1 MKTIT
6 LPGEESIAA
15 AAAHILSCIEKKKDA
30 VIALGAL
37 DEELAVWDELC
48 RQARGKNVSLSC
60 ARFFAVCEFEGET
73 LPEGASVRQRLLSH
87 LIDRSDAH
95 AENLFIPDAEDC
107 AGYDGKIA
115 ALGGLDLAVLGL
127 GDNARVGFN
136 EPATPFDS
144 GTHLQKLTRK
154 TRAELASRFGGEEN
168 VPVRG
173 VTQGFQTLC
182 FARDIVVIAH
192 GAEKATALYRTLYG
206 RDDSVY
212 PAAFLQL
219 PPNVTVY
226 ADEEAAA
233 SLNGNNG
240 N

>member
-1 MKTIT
+1 MS
-6 LPGEESIAA
+6 LPREESIRA
-15 AAAHILSCIEKKKDA
+15 AAAHILSRIKEKKDA
-30 VIALGAL
+30 AVALGTL

-48 RQARGKNVSLSC
+48 RQAKEKNVSL
-60 ARFFAVCEFEGET
+60 ADVRFFAVCEFEGET
-73 LPEGASVRQRLLSH
+73 FPEGASIRQRLLSH
-87 LIDRSDAH
+87 LIGKSDVRE
-95 AENLFIPDAEDC
+95 ENIFIPDGEDC
-107 AGYDGKIA
+107 AGYDRKIA
-115 ALGGLDLAVLGL
+115 TLGGLDLAVLGL

-144 GTHLQKLTRK
+144 GTHVQKLTRK
-154 TRAELASRFGGEEN
+154 TRAELAPRFGGEKN

-173 VTQGFQTLC
+173 VTQGFRTLC
-182 FARDIVVIAH
+182 YARDIVVIAH

-226 ADEEAAA
+226 ADEEASAQ
-233 SLNGNNG
+233 LE
-240 N
+240 

>member
-1 MKTIT
+1 MS
-6 LPGEESIAA
+6 LPREESIRA
-15 AAAHILSCIEKKKDA
+15 AAAHILSRIKEKKDA
-30 VIALGAL
+30 AVALGTL

-48 RQARGKNVSLSC
+48 RQAKEKNVSL
-60 ARFFAVCEFEGET
+60 ADVRFFAVCEFEGET
-73 LPEGASVRQRLLSH
+73 FPEGASIRQRLLSH
-87 LIDRSDAH
+87 LIGKSDVRE
-95 AENLFIPDAEDC
+95 ENIFIPDGEDC
-107 AGYDGKIA
+107 AGYDRKIA
-115 ALGGLDLAVLGL
+115 TLGGLDLAVLSL

-144 GTHLQKLTRK
+144 GTHVQKLTRK
-154 TRAELASRFGGEEN
+154 TRAELAPRFGGEEN

-173 VTQGFQTLC
+173 VTQGFRTLC
-182 FARDIVVIAH
+182 YARDIVVIAH

-226 ADEEAAA
+226 ADEEASAQ
-233 SLNGNNG
+233 LE
-240 N
+240 

>member
-1 MKTIT
+1 MKTVS
-6 LPGEESIAA
+6 LPREESIRA
-15 AAAHILSCIEKKKDA
+15 AAAHILSRIKEKKDA
-30 VIALGAL
+30 AVALGTL

-48 RQARGKNVSLSC
+48 RQAKEKNVSL
-60 ARFFAVCEFEGET
+60 ADVRFFAVCEFEGET
-73 LPEGASVRQRLLSH
+73 FPEGASIRQRLLSH
-87 LIDRSDAH
+87 LIGKSDVRE
-95 AENLFIPDAEDC
+95 ENIFIPDGEDC
-107 AGYDGKIA
+107 AGYDRKIA
-115 ALGGLDLAVLGL
+115 TLGGLDFAVLGL

-144 GTHLQKLTRK
+144 GTHVQKLTRK
-154 TRAELASRFGGEEN
+154 TRAELAPRFGGEEN

-173 VTQGFQTLC
+173 VTQGFRTLC
-182 FARDIVVIAH
+182 YARDIVVIAH

-226 ADEEAAA
+226 ADEEASAQ
-233 SLNGNNG
+233 LE
-240 N
+240 

>member
-1 MKTIT
+1 MKTVS
-6 LPGEESIAA
+6 LPREESIRA
-15 AAAHILSCIEKKKDA
+15 AAAHILSRIKEKKDA
-30 VIALGAL
+30 AVALGTL

-48 RQARGKNVSLSC
+48 RQAKEKNVSL
-60 ARFFAVCEFEGET
+60 ADVRFFAVCEFEGET
-73 LPEGASVRQRLLSH
+73 FPEGASIRQRLLSH
-87 LIDRSDAH
+87 LIGKSDVRE
-95 AENLFIPDAEDC
+95 ENIFIPDGEDC
-107 AGYDGKIA
+107 AGYDQKIA
-115 ALGGLDLAVLGL
+115 TLGGLDLAVLGL

-144 GTHLQKLTRK
+144 GTHVQKLTRK
-154 TRAELASRFGGEEN
+154 TRAELAPRFGGEEN

-173 VTQGFQTLC
+173 VTQGFRTLC
-182 FARDIVVIAH
+182 YARDIVVIAH

-226 ADEEAAA
+226 ADEEASAQ
-233 SLNGNNG
+233 LE
-240 N
+240 

>member
-30 VIALGAL
+30 VIALGTL

-48 RQARGKNVSLSC
+48 RQAKEKNVSL
-60 ARFFAVCEFEGET
+60 ADVRFFAVCEFEGET
-73 LPEGASVRQRLLSH
+73 FPEGASIRQRLLSH
-87 LIDRSDAH
+87 LIGKSDARE
-95 AENLFIPDAEDC
+95 ENIFIPDGEDC
-107 AGYDGKIA
+107 AGYDQKIA
-115 ALGGLDLAVLGL
+115 TLGGLDLAVLGL

-144 GTHLQKLTRK
+144 GTHVQKLTRK
-154 TRAELASRFGGEEN
+154 TRAELAPRFGGEEN

-173 VTQGFQTLC
+173 VTQGFRTLC
-182 FARDIVVIAH
+182 YARDIVVIAH

-226 ADEEAAA
+226 ADEEASAQ
-233 SLNGNNG
+233 LE
-240 N
+240 